1 MATIRQNH
9 SVDVSHNSSCLDH
22 LLLPRGNATAACV
35 FGDAHNGV
43 QYGLLAADYVLC
55 KLLSN
60 PRYRR
65 VICICFDRRSDS
77 LISIAEAYL
86 QVKWKLI
93 SWSRGAAGR
102 ISIIRHAAKSPV
114 NLSWRSRKWLYKS
127 CREHLYHRQHTVQPM
142 LMIFI
147 LDRNKIAYINFR

>member
-43 QYGLLAADYVLC
+43 QYGLLATDYILC

-86 QVKWKLI
+86 QVKLKLI
-93 SWSRGAAGR
+93 LWSRGMAGR
-102 ISIIRHAAKSPV
+102 VSINYHAARSH
-114 NLSWRSRKWLYKS
+114 LIMIWRLRK
-127 CREHLYHRQHTVQPM
+127 CREHLYHRQRSVPPM

-147 LDRNKIAYINFR
+147 FDRN